1 MDLGFVA
8 TSQPA
13 LTQAL
18 STHRDQDGSY
28 SDLMIRYATSHL
40 PERSKSRFVADKFI
54 RYFIC
59 IVVICRAVSS
69 KLEQVKLRSKDFAV
83 HG

>member
-54 RYFIC
+54 RYYMHSRDLSCGIQ
-59 IVVICRAVSS
+59 
-69 KLEQVKLRSKDFAV
+69 QVGTSQVEK
-83 HG
+83 